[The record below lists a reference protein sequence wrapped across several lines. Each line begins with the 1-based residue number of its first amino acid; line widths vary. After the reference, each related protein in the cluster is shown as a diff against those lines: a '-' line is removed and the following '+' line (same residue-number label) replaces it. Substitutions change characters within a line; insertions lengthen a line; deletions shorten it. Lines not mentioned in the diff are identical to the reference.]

1 MSKPSQ
7 VIVLLEDDH
16 HKMLIYRYLKKHGLG
31 HEMRITLPPPGRG
44 SAESWVR
51 NRFAKEVSAYR
62 VRQHHTRTALIVVI
76 DADNHSVQDRWRQLD
91 QALRDAQKPPVDVE
105 REKIARLIPKRN
117 IETWILC
124 LTMQTVDEQID
135 YKNSRNNWN
144 ELIPPAAATL
154 FQWTRQEAEL
164 PNHCVDS
171 LRTGIKELSRLAL
184 NTST

>member
-31 HEMRITLPPPGRG
+31 HEIRIELPPPGRG

-51 NRFAKEVSAYR
+51 NRFDKEVSAYR
-62 VRQHHTRTALIVVI
+62 LRQRKAKTALIVVI
-76 DADNHSVQDRWRQLD
+76 DADAHSVQDRWKQLD
-91 QALRDAQKPPVDVE
+91 QALKDAEKLPVDIE
-105 REKIARLIPKRN
+105 HEKIARVVPKRN

-124 LTMQTVDEQID
+124 LTKQTVDEETD
-135 YKNSRNNWN
+135 YRNTRNDWN
-144 ELIPPAAATL
+144 ELIPTAAATL

-164 PNHCVDS
+164 PNHCIDS

-184 NTST
+184 